1 MIFGGAFLYFKKT
14 QKPIEH
20 EVDHT
25 FLELERQAQ
34 TGEVQPRVM
43 EPFIAMT
50 MEVEH
55 NIQMLE
61 ECKLTVPQLIWLV
74 DYPNVRIQYQSL
86 WALSNL
92 ATHEEC
98 RHEIFVARSRS
109 IENETGVEVMYRL
122 FTSAQSQPALKLEAL
137 AAIINCSVSGEV
149 SKFLVSQM
157 HVLKSLVE
165 LLWRQTIYTQ
175 FVTMAVGNM
184 AKDRDACKELCELGA
199 VHALMGLVHTPN
211 FGKQKYACMA
221 LANIAQKMNEQDAG
235 PLMNEHFV
243 DRIIKLAVTNEVDL
257 HEEIATLLRNLSFY
271 PAFAKLLRD
280 RGAIVAIAV
289 LRKSMFAS
297 VRDSG
302 QIAAQNLMGNSADAN
317 LAQKQA
323 AILDSFEPLEATVTW
338 DTWGSKLDNI
348 FSPVFAGEC
357 SYEERSDE
365 LTRFGVFLY
374 SNFSNNIIARR
385 SRSPG
390 HRQARCNFN
399 RDPEANHVEGRGL
412 SRAHAS
418 L

>member
-1 MIFGGAFLYFKKT
+1 
-14 QKPIEH
+14 
-20 EVDHT
+20 
-25 FLELERQAQ
+25 
-34 TGEVQPRVM
+34 
-43 EPFIAMT
+43 
-50 MEVEH
+50 
-55 NIQMLE
+55 
-61 ECKLTVPQLIWLV
+61 
-74 DYPNVRIQYQSL
+74 
-86 WALSNL
+86 
-92 ATHEEC
+92 
-98 RHEIFVARSRS
+98 
-109 IENETGVEVMYRL
+109 
-122 FTSAQSQPALKLEAL
+122 
-137 AAIINCSVSGEV
+137 
-149 SKFLVSQM
+149 
-157 HVLKSLVE
+157 
-165 LLWRQTIYTQ
+165 
-175 FVTMAVGNM
+175 
-184 AKDRDACKELCELGA
+184 
-199 VHALMGLVHTPN
+199 
-211 FGKQKYACMA
+211 MA

-357 SYEERSDE
+357 SYEEPSDE

-374 SNFSNNIIARR
+374 SNFSNNNCRR
-385 SRSPG
+385 SRSSG

-412 SRAHAS
+412 SRARAS